1 MSPYFS
7 AAGPRSASGPGSTS
21 GSAAALAGVRFL
33 RSFDGLEPGPD
44 ILAAIREGR
53 ASGVT
58 LFRGRNLATP
68 QQVRALCATLQAAR
82 PAGDPPLVIGLDQEG
97 GQLQAVGDGATAWP
111 GNLAL
116 GATGSQELAR
126 RAGVAIG
133 AEVAALGGTLDFA
146 PVCDVLHR
154 ASATPMG
161 TRPFGDDP
169 ALVARHAAA
178 MTAGLQ
184 EAGIAATLKHFP
196 GHGSAAA
203 DSHRAL
209 PVVRHDLAE
218 LRTAELPP
226 FMAGIAAGAL
236 AVMPGH
242 LAVPALTDGVAMPA
256 TVSRAILEGLLRRDL
271 GFVGV
276 TISDALDM
284 AGASYGGGLG
294 GTVAAAADA
303 GIDLLLLN
311 HEADTEEAAFEA
323 LRSAI
328 AAGRLGPARLEAAR
342 ARILRL
348 RSHFATLVQPPL
360 DVVGCEDHRRL
371 ARQIA
376 DASVTLVR
384 DPDRA
389 LPLSAAH
396 GDRVAVVGPVPAD
409 LTPAETSSYLR
420 VGLAEALR
428 SRGLAV
434 DEFTAP
440 LDPTAADVA
449 ALTSATSGYA
459 TTIVCTFDAVTFPG
473 QAVLVSRLVGS
484 SVAGAAGDGPGRR
497 VVAVA
502 LRSPYDLSLLPTG
515 IAAICTYGIQPPQIQ
530 ALADALVGRIP
541 FAGRLPVRVEVEL

>member
-1 MSPYFS
+1 
-7 AAGPRSASGPGSTS
+7 
-21 GSAAALAGVRFL
+21 
-33 RSFDGLEPGPD
+33 
-44 ILAAIREGR
+44 
-53 ASGVT
+53 
-58 LFRGRNLATP
+58 
-68 QQVRALCATLQAAR
+68 
-82 PAGDPPLVIGLDQEG
+82 
-97 GQLQAVGDGATAWP
+97 
-111 GNLAL
+111 
-116 GATGSQELAR
+116 
-126 RAGVAIG
+126 
-133 AEVAALGGTLDFA
+133 
-146 PVCDVLHR
+146 
-154 ASATPMG
+154 MG

-169 ALVARHAAA
+169 ALVARLVAA

-226 FMAGIAAGAL
+226 FTAGIAAGAL

-328 AAGRLGPARLEAAR
+328 VAGRLDPARLEAAR

-348 RSHFATLVQPPL
+348 RSHFVALVQPP
-360 DVVGCEDHRRL
+360 
-371 ARQIA
+371 
-376 DASVTLVR
+376 STS
-384 DPDRA
+384 
-389 LPLSAAH
+389 SAA
-396 GDRVAVVGPVPAD
+396 R
-409 LTPAETSSYLR
+409 TTSDW
-420 VGLAEALR
+420 
-428 SRGLAV
+428 RG
-434 DEFTAP
+434 
-440 LDPTAADVA
+440 
-449 ALTSATSGYA
+449 
-459 TTIVCTFDAVTFPG
+459 
-473 QAVLVSRLVGS
+473 
-484 SVAGAAGDGPGRR
+484 
-497 VVAVA
+497 
-502 LRSPYDLSLLPTG
+502 RSPTP
-515 IAAICTYGIQPPQIQ
+515 
-530 ALADALVGRIP
+530 R
-541 FAGRLPVRVEVEL
+541 